1 MHREIK
7 FTGGKSMIIA
17 KKIKRKALALMSV
30 VCLFAGSMSVF
41 AATSDEADGKVPVLR
56 NDAGDEGVLCDD
68 GYIEYTEYPD
78 SDDAP
83 DSEIYI
89 GTIYVPDSN
98 GSISNWTITNG
109 HSATSGK
116 FYSYSGGSI
125 TISVAI
131 VPSNK
136 TVRVGIVQPDGVKRY
151 VEGNG
156 SVGHSFS
163 VTQTG
168 YHKVYIANDS
178 GTTVTANG
186 VYSY

>member
-1 MHREIK
+1 MKI
-7 FTGGKSMIIA
+7 T
-17 KKIKRKALALMSV
+17 KKIKKKALAMMSI
-30 VCLFAGSMSVF
+30 VCLLAGSLSVF
-41 AATSDEADGKVPVLR
+41 AASVDDAKEKAPVLK
-56 NDAGDEGVLCDD
+56 GDEGVLFDD

-83 DSEIYI
+83 GDDIYI
-89 GTIYVPDSN
+89 GTIYVPDTL
-98 GSISNWTITNG
+98 GSISNWSISTG
-109 HSATSGK
+109 HSATSGR
-116 FYSYSGGSI
+116 FYSYNGG
-125 TISVAI
+125 TISIAVNI
-131 VPSNK
+131 LPTNK

-186 VYSY
+186 SYSY